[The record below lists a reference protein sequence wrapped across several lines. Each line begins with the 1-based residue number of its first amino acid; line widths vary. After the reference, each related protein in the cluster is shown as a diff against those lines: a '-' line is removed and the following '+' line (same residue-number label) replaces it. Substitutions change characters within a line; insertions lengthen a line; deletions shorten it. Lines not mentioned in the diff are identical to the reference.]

1 MISKKINYKKELLNF
16 RNKNEHLKI
25 IKRGIPQESEFFFK
39 KLLKFLSSISG
50 FVNYSS
56 ANKDIKT
63 LLKGNLSQDI
73 ISDPFYEEWI
83 KDMSSICKLFCEFQ
97 KEDRISFWIG
107 SKRGCKRFHVDMVPY
122 RLLLTYLG
130 QGTEY
135 LPNYAANRNAFF
147 QNKSNNEIVKD
158 QSALKFINNWDIA
171 IFRGG
176 RNGILHR
183 TPTSA
188 LNSDSSVLM
197 RLDNQSFSQSIR
209 KINDV
214 A

>member
-1 MISKKINYKKELLNF
+1 MISKRINYKKELLSF
-16 RNKNEHLKI
+16 RDKNEHLKI
-25 IKRGIPQESEFFFK
+25 IERRVPHESDLFFK

-63 LLKGNLSQDI
+63 LLKEKLPQNI
-73 ISDPFYEEWI
+73 KSDPFYEKWI
-83 KDMSSICKLFCEFQ
+83 QDMSCICKLFCEFQ

-147 QNKSNNEIVKD
+147 QNRPNNEIVKD
-158 QSALKFINNWDIA
+158 QSALRFVNNWDIA

-188 LNSDSSVLM
+188 LNSGSSILM
-197 RLDNQSFSQSIR
+197 KLDNQSFLQSM
-209 KINDV
+209 KLNV